1 MKRGLLL
8 GVLALVGLVAGAVVG
23 AALDDKGPM
32 VSDDAAVA
40 PTAVVSS
47 LDRAPAAAGDLLPVR
62 TDADLLMAWT
72 PGGLPAGFAEAVAS
86 LEPVV
91 ATTVVLGNTVD
102 LVASRD
108 PAGMPVDVPAAGM
121 AIPLDAIAVD
131 PATYPDFV
139 PEADGQRFRGLFPG
153 EALLGTTS
161 AWLRGLSVGS
171 QIDLAGGATVTV
183 AGVVDDTLV
192 GAAELV
198 VSTLGADSLGIAT
211 PRYLLIQAEGE
222 RAPLEAT
229 IRSLADAAGEPV
241 RVRAP
246 GETPFL
252 RSSDAVLP
260 QALIKE
266 VFGEFA
272 YVPPPASADVFE
284 QEPAWAT
291 EHLVLADVALLGPI
305 RCHEALLPALQGAMA
320 ELAERNLGHLVER
333 FDGCVNPR
341 LIAPGGSISRHA
353 WGAAVDLNFSSNLR
367 GQASIQDD
375 RLVAVMERW
384 GFVSG
389 DDWLVPDPGHFE
401 YVAPPR

>member
-1 MKRGLLL
+1 VKRGVLL
-8 GVLALVGLVAGAVVG
+8 GVLALIGLVAGAVVG
-23 AALDDKGPM
+23 AAVDDNGPM
-32 VSDDAAVA
+32 PSNDAAVA

-47 LDRAPAAAGDLLPVR
+47 LDQPPAAAGDLLPVR

-72 PGGLPAGFAEAVAS
+72 PGGLPAGFADAVAS
-86 LEPVV
+86 LEPVTATAVV
-91 ATTVVLGNTVD
+91 AGNTVD

-108 PAGMPVDVPAAGM
+108 PAGMPVDVPPAGM

-139 PEADGQRFRGLFPG
+139 PEADGQRFRGLLPG

-161 AWLRGLSVGS
+161 ARLRGLAAGS

-183 AGVVDDTLV
+183 AGVVDDALV

-198 VSTLGADSLGIAT
+198 VSTLGADSLGITT
-211 PRYLLIQAEGE
+211 PRYVLVHAAGE
-222 RAPLEAT
+222 RAPLEAA
-229 IRSLADAAGEPV
+229 IRSLADAAGQPV

-272 YVPPPASADVFE
+272 YVRPPAGADVFV

-320 ELAERNLGHLVER
+320 ELAERNLGHLVET

-341 LIAPGGSISRHA
+341 LIAPGGAISRHA
-353 WGAAVDLNFSSNLR
+353 WGAAVDLNFSANR
-367 GQASIQDD
+367 TAQASIQDD